1 MNNRII
7 LLLLFITVVTYDINK
22 IKEEQSKFYEDNSP
36 NEMLK
41 LQKNGKSSERLLNAE
56 NNTLNLTI
64 GKNERDFKINERYI
78 LDFSNITY
86 DNTTEDLL
94 IYTNLQDI
102 QDNISQIDIFN
113 EVNETFYPEKKITF
127 ISKGEKKQGFIDIEK
142 VNKDE
147 YVINKNIIR
156 ENFYKGAIR
165 MNKTIEDAKFFVNII
180 PSDNNSDLYF
190 FQTNRTSVR
199 DDNKNRFKLYYF
211 HDFGSKTLK
220 EVINY
225 IQDHPMK
232 RERYINGK
240 LEIFGYYYKDLD
252 KDIYISK
259 QYKQIKGT
267 GILGPILSLSILSA
281 SLIVVVALF
290 IKNTY
295 FDDQNKYK

>member
-86 DNTTEDLL
+86 DNTIEDLL

-113 EVNETFYPEKKITF
+113 EVNETLYQEKKITF

-281 SLIVVVALF
+281 ALIVVVAFF

-295 FDDQNKYK
+295 FDDQSKYK

>member
-56 NNTLNLTI
+56 NNILNLTI

-86 DNTTEDLL
+86 NNTIEDLL
-94 IYTNLQDI
+94 IYTNIQDI

-113 EVNETFYPEKKITF
+113 ETLYPEKKVTF
-127 ISKGEKKQGFIDIEK
+127 ISKGEKKGFIDIEK
-142 VNKDE
+142 VKKDE

-165 MNKTIEDAKFFVNII
+165 MNKTIEDTKFFVNII

-281 SLIVVVALF
+281 ALIVVVAFF

>member
-41 LQKNGKSSERLLNAE
+41 LQKNGKNSERLLNAE
-56 NNTLNLTI
+56 NNILNLTI

-86 DNTTEDLL
+86 DNTIEDLL

-113 EVNETFYPEKKITF
+113 EVNETLYQEKKITF

-281 SLIVVVALF
+281 ALIVVVAFF

-295 FDDQNKYK
+295 FDDQSKYK

>member
-86 DNTTEDLL
+86 DNTIEDLL

-113 EVNETFYPEKKITF
+113 EIYPEKKITF
-127 ISKGEKKQGFIDIEK
+127 ISKGEKKGFIDIEK
-142 VNKDE
+142 VKKDE

-165 MNKTIEDAKFFVNII
+165 MNKTVEDAKFFVNII

-281 SLIVVVALF
+281 ALIVVVAFF

>member
-56 NNTLNLTI
+56 NNILNLTI

-86 DNTTEDLL
+86 DNTIEDLL

-113 EVNETFYPEKKITF
+113 EVNKTLYPEKKITF
-127 ISKGEKKQGFIDIEK
+127 ISKGEKKGFIDIEK
-142 VNKDE
+142 VKKDE

-165 MNKTIEDAKFFVNII
+165 MNKTIEDTKFFVNII

-281 SLIVVVALF
+281 ALIVVVAFF

>member
-1 MNNRII
+1 
-7 LLLLFITVVTYDINK
+7 
-22 IKEEQSKFYEDNSP
+22 
-36 NEMLK
+36 
-41 LQKNGKSSERLLNAE
+41 
-56 NNTLNLTI
+56 
-64 GKNERDFKINERYI
+64 
-78 LDFSNITY
+78 
-86 DNTTEDLL
+86 
-94 IYTNLQDI
+94 
-102 QDNISQIDIFN
+102 
-113 EVNETFYPEKKITF
+113 
-127 ISKGEKKQGFIDIEK
+127 
-142 VNKDE
+142 
-147 YVINKNIIR
+147 
-156 ENFYKGAIR
+156 
-165 MNKTIEDAKFFVNII
+165 MNKTVEDAKFFVNII

-281 SLIVVVALF
+281 ALIVVVAFF

-295 FDDQNKYK
+295 FDDQSKYK

>member
-41 LQKNGKSSERLLNAE
+41 LQKNGKNSERLLNAE
-56 NNTLNLTI
+56 NNILNLTI

-86 DNTTEDLL
+86 DNTIEDLL

-281 SLIVVVALF
+281 ALIVVVAFF

-295 FDDQNKYK
+295 FDDQSKYK

>member
-86 DNTTEDLL
+86 DNTIEDLL

-113 EVNETFYPEKKITF
+113 EVNETSYPEKKITF
-127 ISKGEKKQGFIDIEK
+127 ISKGEKKGFIDIEK
-142 VNKDE
+142 VKKDE

-281 SLIVVVALF
+281 ALIVVVAFF

>member
-22 IKEEQSKFYEDNSP
+22 IKKEQTKFYEDNSP

-78 LDFSNITY
+78 LDFSHIIY
-86 DNTTEDLL
+86 DNTIEDLL
-94 IYTNLQDI
+94 IYTNIQDI

-113 EVNETFYPEKKITF
+113 ETLYPEKKVTF
-127 ISKGEKKQGFIDIEK
+127 ISKGEKKGFIDIEK
-142 VNKDE
+142 VKKDE

-165 MNKTIEDAKFFVNII
+165 MNKTIEDTKFFVNII

-281 SLIVVVALF
+281 ALIVVVAFF

>member
-86 DNTTEDLL
+86 DNTIEDLL

-113 EVNETFYPEKKITF
+113 EVNETLYQEKKITF

-165 MNKTIEDAKFFVNII
+165 MNKTVEDAKFFVNII

-281 SLIVVVALF
+281 ALIVVVAFF

>member
-22 IKEEQSKFYEDNSP
+22 IKKEQTKFYEDNSP

-86 DNTTEDLL
+86 DNTIEDLL

-113 EVNETFYPEKKITF
+113 EVNETLYQEKKITF
-127 ISKGEKKQGFIDIEK
+127 ISKGEKKGFIDIEK
-142 VNKDE
+142 VKKDE

-165 MNKTIEDAKFFVNII
+165 MNKTIEDTKFFVNII

-281 SLIVVVALF
+281 ALIVVVAFF

>member
-86 DNTTEDLL
+86 DNTIEDLL

-113 EVNETFYPEKKITF
+113 EVNETLYSEKKITF

-165 MNKTIEDAKFFVNII
+165 MNKTVEDAKFFVNII

-281 SLIVVVALF
+281 ALIVVVAFF

>member
-41 LQKNGKSSERLLNAE
+41 LQKNGKNSERLLNAE
-56 NNTLNLTI
+56 NNILNLTI

-86 DNTTEDLL
+86 DNTIEDLL

-113 EVNETFYPEKKITF
+113 KVNETFYPEKKITF

-281 SLIVVVALF
+281 ALIVVVAFF

>member
-281 SLIVVVALF
+281 ALIVVVAFF

-295 FDDQNKYK
+295 FDDQSKYK

>member
-41 LQKNGKSSERLLNAE
+41 LQKNGKNSERLLNAE
-56 NNTLNLTI
+56 NNILNLTI

-86 DNTTEDLL
+86 DNTIEDLL

-113 EVNETFYPEKKITF
+113 KVNETFYPEKKITF

-165 MNKTIEDAKFFVNII
+165 MNKTIEDTKFFVNII

-281 SLIVVVALF
+281 ALIVVVAFF

>member
-86 DNTTEDLL
+86 DNTIEDLL

-113 EVNETFYPEKKITF
+113 EIYPEKKITF
-127 ISKGEKKQGFIDIEK
+127 ISKGEKKGFIDIEK
-142 VNKDE
+142 VKKDE

-165 MNKTIEDAKFFVNII
+165 MNKTIEDTKFFVNII

-281 SLIVVVALF
+281 ALIVVVAFF

-295 FDDQNKYK
+295 FDDQSKYK

>member
-86 DNTTEDLL
+86 DNTIEDLL

-113 EVNETFYPEKKITF
+113 EVNETLYQEKKITF

-281 SLIVVVALF
+281 ALIVVVAFF

>member
-22 IKEEQSKFYEDNSP
+22 IKKEQTKFYEDNSP

-86 DNTTEDLL
+86 DNTIEDLL

-113 EVNETFYPEKKITF
+113 EIYPEKKITF
-127 ISKGEKKQGFIDIEK
+127 ISKGEKKGFIDIEK
-142 VNKDE
+142 VKKDE

-165 MNKTIEDAKFFVNII
+165 MNKTVEDAKFFVNII

-281 SLIVVVALF
+281 ALIVVVAFF

>member
-41 LQKNGKSSERLLNAE
+41 LQKNGKISERLLNAE

-64 GKNERDFKINERYI
+64 GKNERDFKINESYI
-78 LDFSNITY
+78 LDFSHITY
-86 DNTTEDLL
+86 DNTIEDLL

-102 QDNISQIDIFN
+102 QDNISQFDIFN
-113 EVNETFYPEKKITF
+113 EALYPEKKITF

-199 DDNKNRFKLYYF
+199 DDNKDRFKLYYF

-267 GILGPILSLSILSA
+267 GILGPILSLSILSGA
-281 SLIVVVALF
+281 LIVVVGFF

-295 FDDQNKYK
+295 FDDQSKYK

>member
-56 NNTLNLTI
+56 DNTLNLTI
-64 GKNERDFKINERYI
+64 GKNERDFKINEKYI

-86 DNTTEDLL
+86 DNTIEDLL

-113 EVNETFYPEKKITF
+113 EVNETLYQEKKITF

-165 MNKTIEDAKFFVNII
+165 MNKTIEDTKFFVNII

-281 SLIVVVALF
+281 ALIVVVAFF

-295 FDDQNKYK
+295 FDDQSKYK

>member
-86 DNTTEDLL
+86 DNTIEDLL

-113 EVNETFYPEKKITF
+113 KVNETFYPEKKITF

-165 MNKTIEDAKFFVNII
+165 MNKTVEDAKFFVNII

-281 SLIVVVALF
+281 ALIVVVAFF

>member
-56 NNTLNLTI
+56 NNILNLTI

-86 DNTTEDLL
+86 DNTIEDLL

-113 EVNETFYPEKKITF
+113 EIYPEKKITF
-127 ISKGEKKQGFIDIEK
+127 ISKGEKKGFIDIEK
-142 VNKDE
+142 VKKDE

-165 MNKTIEDAKFFVNII
+165 MNKTIEDTKFFVNII

-281 SLIVVVALF
+281 ALIVVVAFF

>member
-86 DNTTEDLL
+86 DNTIEDLL

-113 EVNETFYPEKKITF
+113 KVNETFYPEKKITF

-165 MNKTIEDAKFFVNII
+165 MNKTVEDAKFFVNII

-199 DDNKNRFKLYYF
+199 DDNKDRFKLYYF

-281 SLIVVVALF
+281 ALIVVVAFF

>member
-86 DNTTEDLL
+86 DNTIEDLL

-113 EVNETFYPEKKITF
+113 EVNETLYQEKKITF
-127 ISKGEKKQGFIDIEK
+127 ISKGEKKGFIDIEK
-142 VNKDE
+142 VKKDE

-165 MNKTIEDAKFFVNII
+165 MNKTIEDTKFFVNII

-281 SLIVVVALF
+281 ALIVVVAFF

>member
-86 DNTTEDLL
+86 DNTIEDLL

-113 EVNETFYPEKKITF
+113 EIYPEKKITF

-281 SLIVVVALF
+281 ALIVVVAFF

>member
-86 DNTTEDLL
+86 DNTIEDLL

-113 EVNETFYPEKKITF
+113 EIYPEKKITF
-127 ISKGEKKQGFIDIEK
+127 ISKGEKKGFIDIEK
-142 VNKDE
+142 VKKDE

-165 MNKTIEDAKFFVNII
+165 MNKTIEDTKFFVNII

-281 SLIVVVALF
+281 ALIVVVAFF

>member
-86 DNTTEDLL
+86 DNTIEDLL

-113 EVNETFYPEKKITF
+113 EVNETLYSEKKITF

-281 SLIVVVALF
+281 ALIVVVAFF

>member
-86 DNTTEDLL
+86 DNTIEDLL

-113 EVNETFYPEKKITF
+113 ETLYPEKKITF

-281 SLIVVVALF
+281 ALIVVVAFF

-295 FDDQNKYK
+295 FDDQSKYK

>member
-22 IKEEQSKFYEDNSP
+22 IKKEQTKFYEDNSP

-56 NNTLNLTI
+56 NNILNLTI

-86 DNTTEDLL
+86 DNTIEDLL

-113 EVNETFYPEKKITF
+113 ETLYPEKKITF

-165 MNKTIEDAKFFVNII
+165 MNKTIEDAKFFINII

-199 DDNKNRFKLYYF
+199 DDNKDRFKLYYF

-281 SLIVVVALF
+281 ALIVVVAFF

>member
-86 DNTTEDLL
+86 DNTIEDLL

-113 EVNETFYPEKKITF
+113 EVNETSYPEKKITF
-127 ISKGEKKQGFIDIEK
+127 ISKGEKKGFIDIEK
-142 VNKDE
+142 VKKDE

-165 MNKTIEDAKFFVNII
+165 MNKTIEDTKFFVNII

-281 SLIVVVALF
+281 ALIVVVAFF

>member
-56 NNTLNLTI
+56 NNILNLTI

-86 DNTTEDLL
+86 DNTIEDLL

-113 EVNETFYPEKKITF
+113 EINKTLYLEKKITF
-127 ISKGEKKQGFIDIEK
+127 ISKGEKKGFIDIEK
-142 VNKDE
+142 VKKDE

-165 MNKTIEDAKFFVNII
+165 MNKTIEDTKFFVNII

-281 SLIVVVALF
+281 ALIVVVAFF

>member
-56 NNTLNLTI
+56 NNILNLTI

-86 DNTTEDLL
+86 DNTIEDLL

-113 EVNETFYPEKKITF
+113 ETLYPEKKITF

-165 MNKTIEDAKFFVNII
+165 MNKTIEDTKFFVNII

-281 SLIVVVALF
+281 ALIVVVAFF

>member
-86 DNTTEDLL
+86 DNTIEDLL

-113 EVNETFYPEKKITF
+113 EVNETSYPEKKITF

-281 SLIVVVALF
+281 ALIVVVAFF

>member
-86 DNTTEDLL
+86 DNTIEDLL

-113 EVNETFYPEKKITF
+113 EINETSYPEKKITF
-127 ISKGEKKQGFIDIEK
+127 ISKGEKKGFIDIEK
-142 VNKDE
+142 VKKDE

-165 MNKTIEDAKFFVNII
+165 MNKTIEDTKFFVNII

-281 SLIVVVALF
+281 ALIVVVAFF

>member
-56 NNTLNLTI
+56 NNILNLTI

-86 DNTTEDLL
+86 DNTIEDLL
-94 IYTNLQDI
+94 IYTNIQDI

-113 EVNETFYPEKKITF
+113 ETLYPEKKVTF
-127 ISKGEKKQGFIDIEK
+127 ISKGEKKGFIDIEK
-142 VNKDE
+142 VKKDE

-165 MNKTIEDAKFFVNII
+165 MNKTIEDTKFFVNII

-281 SLIVVVALF
+281 ALIVVVAFF

>member
-86 DNTTEDLL
+86 DNTIEDLL

-113 EVNETFYPEKKITF
+113 EIYPEKKITF

-165 MNKTIEDAKFFVNII
+165 MNKTIEDTKFFVNII

-281 SLIVVVALF
+281 ALIVVVAFF

-295 FDDQNKYK
+295 FDDQSKYK